1 MYGPD
6 ILARFLSVPSPVPDK
21 YGQHWQYNS
30 RSDRHSKVGCWGIAF
45 DMLAHSSLMQRH
57 ARAGKIVVGVN
68 HSMRDFKNNRE
79 KVLDLVIARP
89 DQSRTGAMGT
99 FQGLVGALGI
109 PLTPAEDAAL
119 QNLPDMPIAPVGAVL
134 VSLEAKAA
142 MTAHV
147 KALPRL
153 YDELNSSHLAIHG
166 ASSQALAI
174 GYVQINH
181 SSDFYSSVINGP
193 RLDAGLPMTLTTH
206 RQPEAV
212 SRVIDKV
219 SQLPRRAGKLGD
231 GFDAVGITVLEM
243 VNDFVSPVTVVHNAP
258 APQPGSNF
266 HYDGMIVR
274 MANEYDA
281 TFSHI

>member
-1 MYGPD
+1 MHGPE
-6 ILARFLSVPSPVPDK
+6 ILARFLSVRGPADK

-30 RSDRHSKVGCWGIAF
+30 RSDRHGKVGCWGVAF
-45 DMLAHSSLMQRH
+45 DLLAQSSLMQQH
-57 ARAGKIVVGVN
+57 ARAGKIVLGVN
-68 HSMRDFKNNRE
+68 HEMRDFQTDRQ

-89 DQSRTGAMGT
+89 HAAADDDVPTFRELAEQYGIEFTGAEQT
-99 FQGLVGALGI
+99 LLGS
-109 PLTPAEDAAL
+109 
-119 QNLPDMPIAPVGAVL
+119 LPEIKVAPVGAVL
-134 VSLEAKAA
+134 IALEAKAC

-147 KALPRL
+147 KSLPRI

-174 GYVQINH
+174 AYVQVNNA
-181 SSDFYSSVINGP
+181 DEFLSSVKNSE
-193 RLDAGLPMTLTTH
+193 RMSEGLPLRATVH
-206 RQPEAV
+206 RQPADTI
-212 SRVIDKV
+212 RVLDKV
-219 SQLPRRAGKLGD
+219 AQIPRRSGKAGN
-231 GFDAVGITVLEM
+231 GFDAIGVTVLDFR
-243 VNDFVSPVTVVHNAP
+243 NDGGSVTLVEAPP

>member
-6 ILARFLSVPSPVPDK
+6 ILARFLSAPSIIPDS

-45 DMLAHSSLMQRH
+45 DLLAQSGLMQLH
-57 ARAGKIVVGVN
+57 ARAGKIVLGVN
-68 HSMRDFKNNRE
+68 HVMRDFQNDRE

-89 DQSRTGAMGT
+89 DKASPVNGMT
-99 FQGLVGALGI
+99 FRGLVGHYGI
-109 PLTPAEDAAL
+109 DLTAAQHTL
-119 QNLPDMPIAPVGAVL
+119 LASLPDIVVAPVGAVL

-153 YDELNSSHLAIHG
+153 HDELNSSHLAIHG

-174 GYVQINH
+174 GYVQIN
-181 SSDFYSSVINGP
+181 SSDIFYSSVINSP
-193 RLDAGLPMTLTTH
+193 RLEAGLPLKITKH
-206 RQPEAV
+206 RQPADTI
-212 SRVIDKV
+212 RVLEKV
-219 SQLPRRAGKLGD
+219 AQLPRRSGKAGV
-231 GFDAVGITVLEM
+231 GFDAVGVTVLRL
-243 VNDFVSPVTVVHNAP
+243 VNDGNTPVELVETPP

-266 HYDGMIVR
+266 HYGTMIVR

-281 TFSHI
+281 TFAHI